1 MSQTWAKGH
10 FRADRSAPPRPL
22 RMLRPVPPATACP
35 PLAALPGPIPQSAP
49 KPGPR
54 RRRPAWAALASSGL
68 LHASA
73 ALALAIAAPFSG
85 LGSAGEE
92 GQALHSLPPPP
103 AMTVEIVS
111 QADLLPATPPHAPV
125 LDLQAL
131 APAMAADPAP
141 SLTSPSQPAPP
152 ADGLPPRIASLDP
165 EPAPVGDLP
174 PPAPVEKAPVTP
186 KPEAGP
192 VPAPKTK
199 EPAKKPAGKPAKAP
213 AAPAPAP
220 PAAKASGTGKG
231 TSAGQGG
238 SAGAGLSK
246 SEIADLKAT
255 WGAKVQARVERRQTY
270 PSEGGGASGT
280 VKLQLTVAPSGALL
294 GVTVTASSGSAALD
308 RAAVRA
314 VQGAAPFPK
323 APKGLTEPGY
333 RMALRLR
340 FNG

>member
-22 RMLRPVPPATACP
+22 RGLHPVPPATACP
-35 PLAALPGPIPQSAP
+35 PLAALPGPIAASAP
-49 KPGPR
+49 QPGPR
-54 RRRPAWAALASSGL
+54 RRSAPWAALASSGL

-111 QADLLPATPPHAPV
+111 QADLLPATPPPAPV
-125 LDLQAL
+125 LDLQPMTTPL
-131 APAMAADPAP
+131 VEEPAATFAAA
-141 SLTSPSQPAPP
+141 SPLAPP
-152 ADGLPPRIASLDP
+152 ADSLPPRMASLDP
-165 EPAPVGDLP
+165 ESAPVGDLP
-174 PPAPVEKAPVTP
+174 PPAPVVKAPVTP
-186 KPEAGP
+186 KPKAD
-192 VPAPKTK
+192 PAPKAK
-199 EPAKKPAGKPAKAP
+199 EPAKTPAGKLAKAP
-213 AAPAPAP
+213 ATPAPAP

-231 TSAGQGG
+231 ETAGQGG

-246 SEIADLKAT
+246 SEIADLKAA

-270 PSEGGGASGT
+270 PAEGGGASGM

-308 RAAVRA
+308 RAALRA

-323 APKGLTEPGY
+323 APRGLTEPGY